1 MLSKEEIE
9 YSYIE
14 QNGESVYSVRIPILT
29 DLEKQ
34 KIDNNLDD
42 IAKEYTKALLK
53 EKDMVVAQY
62 IIKKQ
67 QEKIEQLE
75 AEKQELEKTN
85 DKYLQ
90 KLVYALSPTDH
101 LLDNCYNRSFKKII
115 AENIDLE
122 ICKIKKILKDCWE
135 GRY

>member
-1 MLSKEEIE
+1 MSNHFFFIGNINIFNTFLP
-9 YSYIE
+9 
-14 QNGESVYSVRIPILT
+14 N
-29 DLEKQ
+29 
-34 KIDNNLDD
+34 
-42 IAKEYTKALLK
+42 AKEYTKALLK

-90 KLVYALSPTDH
+90 KLVYCNYTLI
-101 LLDNCYNRSFKKII
+101 LLYLTSLPPN
-115 AENIDLE
+115 
-122 ICKIKKILKDCWE
+122 
-135 GRY
+135 